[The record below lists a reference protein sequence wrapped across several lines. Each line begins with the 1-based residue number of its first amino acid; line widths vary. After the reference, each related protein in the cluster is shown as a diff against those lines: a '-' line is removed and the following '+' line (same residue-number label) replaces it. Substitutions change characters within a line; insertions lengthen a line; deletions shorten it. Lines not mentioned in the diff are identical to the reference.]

1 MGQRYGWALMSVVR
15 ASETIDASPQEVWEI
30 VSDPH
35 NLPLW
40 NRHIRE
46 VRDVP
51 EHGLKEGTRYWTRL
65 SFLGVSARVDAE
77 VEEID
82 PPRFAR
88 IRLTGPLDAV
98 VRTWVRPAGSGRS
111 RLEHEIEY
119 HLRGGPVG
127 ELLARALRTLGG
139 QTLLRRGTRAQKRQI
154 ESG

>member
-15 ASETIDASPQEVWEI
+15 ASEIVEASPQGVWEV

-46 VRDVP
+46 VHGVP
-51 EHGLKEGTRYWTRL
+51 EHGLKEGSKYWTRV
-65 SFLGVSARVDAE
+65 SFLGVSVRVDAE
-77 VEEID
+77 VEEVD
-82 PPRFAR
+82 PPRFSR
-88 IRLTGPLDAV
+88 IRLTGPLEAT
-98 VRTWVRPAGSGRS
+98 VRTWINPAGSGRS
-111 RLEHEIEY
+111 RLEHEVDY

-127 ELLARALRTLGG
+127 ELVARGLRALGAGR
-139 QTLLRRGTRAQKRQI
+139 LLRRGARAQKRLV

>member
-51 EHGLKEGTRYWTRL
+51 EHGLKEGSRYWTRL

-88 IRLTGPLDAV
+88 IRLTGPVDAV

-119 HLRGGPVG
+119 RMRGGPVG
-127 ELLARALRTLGG
+127 ELLARALRTFGG
-139 QTLLRRGTRAQKRQI
+139 QTLLRRGTRAQKRQV

>member
-1 MGQRYGWALMSVVR
+1 MGQRYGWALMSVIR
-15 ASETIDASPQEVWEI
+15 ASEIVDASPQDVWAV

-46 VRDVP
+46 VHDVP
-51 EHGLKEGTRYWTRL
+51 EHGLKEGTMYWTRV

-77 VEEID
+77 VEEVD
-82 PPRFAR
+82 PPRFSR
-88 IRLTGPLDAV
+88 IRLTGPVEAT
-98 VRTWVRPAGSGRS
+98 VRTWINPAGSGRS

-127 ELLARALRTLGG
+127 ELVARGLQTLGARS
-139 QTLLRRGTRAQKRQI
+139 LLRRGTRAQKRQI
-154 ESG
+154 ESS

>member
-1 MGQRYGWALMSVVR
+1 MSVVR
-15 ASETIDASPQEVWEI
+15 ASEVVEASPQEVWAVI
-30 VSDPH
+30 SDPN

-40 NRHIRE
+40 NRRIRE

-51 EHGLKEGTRYWTRL
+51 EHGLKEGTTYWTRL

-77 VEEID
+77 VEEVD
-82 PPRFAR
+82 PPRFSR
-88 IRLTGPLDAV
+88 IRLTGPVEAT
-98 VRTWVRPAGSGRS
+98 VRTWVSPAGAGRS

-127 ELLARALRTLGG
+127 ELLARGLRTFGA

>member
-15 ASETIDASPQEVWEI
+15 TSEIVDASPQEVWDV

-46 VRDVP
+46 VHDVP
-51 EHGLKEGTRYWTRL
+51 EHGIKEGTTYWTRV

-77 VEEID
+77 VEEVD
-82 PPRFAR
+82 PPRFSR
-88 IRLTGPLDAV
+88 IRLTGPLEAT
-98 VRTWVRPAGSGRS
+98 VRTWVNPAGSGRS
-111 RLEHEIEY
+111 RLEHEVEY

-127 ELLARALRTLGG
+127 ELVARGLQTLGAR
-139 QTLLRRGTRAQKRQI
+139 TLLRLGTRAQKRQV

>member
-15 ASETIDASPQEVWEI
+15 ASEIVDASPQEVWDV

-46 VRDVP
+46 VHEVP
-51 EHGLKEGTRYWTRL
+51 EQGLKEGATYWTRL
-65 SFLGVSARVDAE
+65 SFLGVSVRVDAE
-77 VEEID
+77 VEEVD
-82 PPRFAR
+82 PPRFSR
-88 IRLTGPLDAV
+88 IRLTGPLEAT
-98 VRTWVRPAGSGRS
+98 VRTRINPGGSGRS
-111 RLEHEIEY
+111 RLEHEVEY

-127 ELLARALRTLGG
+127 ELVARGLRTLGAR
-139 QTLLRRGTRAQKRQI
+139 TLLRRGTRAQKRQI